1 MVIGPSGVSMTL
13 THTNAG
19 ALEICGCGRLMK
31 SGGAGVS
38 DEIAVYL
45 GGGSKFEM
53 LDGII
58 GEGIHGGSV
67 GGIEIGC
74 SDAICNV

>member
-19 ALEICGCGRLMK
+19 ALEICGCGRLRR

-38 DEIAVYL
+38 DEIPCIWEVVQSLRYWMEL
-45 GGGSKFEM
+45 
-53 LDGII
+53 
-58 GEGIHGGSV
+58 
-67 GGIEIGC
+67 
-74 SDAICNV
+74 